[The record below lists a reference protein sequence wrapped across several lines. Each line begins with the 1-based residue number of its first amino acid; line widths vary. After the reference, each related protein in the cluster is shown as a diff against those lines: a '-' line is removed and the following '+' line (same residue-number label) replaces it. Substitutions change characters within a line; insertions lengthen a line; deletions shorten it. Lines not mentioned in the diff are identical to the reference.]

1 MSIFLLKCHNTISTL
16 SHESNP
22 SHVWGTYAPG
32 RALAFIFKNFASQ
45 TIHLLYILRVS
56 HLVNLHTLLHKEP
69 LAYSMILYSKSIY
82 LQLSP
87 RIMTGPAKP
96 HTRHSNHS
104 NEIVMED
111 ITPTSKRTSPHAT
124 KSSHKKTKSNS
135 SIISLYRD
143 PSQMEFWYGYP
154 IMETIAYEAGI
165 PPIPIFTSLEELIAT
180 GYVTSEA
187 AELCSASISFP
198 RV

>member
-32 RALAFIFKNFASQ
+32 RALAFISKNFASQ

-135 SIISLYRD
+135 TETHHKWNFGMDI
-143 PSQMEFWYGYP
+143 PSWKLLLTRPGFHP
-154 IMETIAYEAGI
+154 
-165 PPIPIFTSLEELIAT
+165 
-180 GYVTSEA
+180 
-187 AELCSASISFP
+187 FP
-198 RV
+198 SSHHLRSS